1 MSTVLYLRREDPG
14 RYVSGGEHF
23 TLAQASGLIQPYRF
37 AAVSRFDGSLV
48 ASDSQE
54 RVAPYGTPRFAPDLA
69 QEIYVPDWYCVI
81 CGCSG
86 SADDE
91 GCGHDCIGALGIEV
105 HA

>member
-1 MSTVLYLRREDPG
+1 MSALLYLRRDDSG
-14 RYVSGGEHF
+14 YVCAGEHY
-23 TLAQASGLIQPYRF
+23 TRAQAAGLIEPYRF
-37 AAVSRFDGSLV
+37 AVVSRFDGSLV
-48 ASDSQE
+48 AGDSAE

-91 GCGHDCIGALGIEV
+91 GCGCDCIGALGIEV